1 MHKINY
7 STKILTAAVL
17 ASLLAATPVGAAE
30 QNVTDTVGASNT
42 DANRYASIAV
52 TKTTAHQTSAGD
64 LPDTF
69 YAVNISTDSGTNQL
83 YVTDG
88 STISVTATNT
98 RGAVNAYNIY
108 NDTNQSLTVS
118 GTPSLTATAIAGTND
133 NSGATGD
140 DASASASA
148 RAYGLLN
155 VNDVEGNTGTVTTGN
170 IKSITVT
177 ATAGQ
182 ATAGT
187 ASSTGST
194 YTSAE
199 ASAKAMA
206 YGIETWGSK
215 TKTKELGNIGSITA
229 TAKAGTA
236 TGGTATSSDGS
247 SGAASANASAYA
259 AGIYISDGI
268 VNVGDLSDLKVS
280 AIGGKATVQQ
290 SGARA
295 DGRAY
300 AYGLGGVNPSG
311 YGEINVTGNVKII
324 TSATAG
330 TETDATGKTSPAKFG
345 AYSLF
350 ADEGTKINIGVDT
363 SKGYPA
369 ANGKTVQLEGDILA
383 KTKGINNVIL
393 SGSASS
399 LQGNIINGNIYGA
412 NNITFT
418 NQATWHPVFDN
429 RYGSFITDGD
439 YTTYSPSYTVNSIST
454 AANLTLSDKAT
465 IDLTWD
471 NATRDPATTARTLTL
486 ASLSGA
492 DGILVVN
499 TNLAQNVAD
508 QFVITNNAATS
519 LGIDVAY
526 DPALAVS
533 GLNNNS
539 SITGQAKVLTIS
551 AGTTP
556 TVTGVSDSYNTYDY
570 TPTITANGDGTYSV
584 TKLTITNV
592 PVTNPTD
599 DGGKKTITSPSKP
612 MRDARNDRMALHN
625 LWVNGEL
632 NNLEK
637 RMGDLRAMEPAAS
650 GIWARY
656 EHNKLEKGSD
666 ASLKYNYFQLGFD
679 KDFKGETGTFYR
691 GAAFSYA
698 KGTGDY
704 ENATGDL
711 KEGTLSLYQTWIGQD
726 GRYYDVILKGGKLM
740 SSYDLYDTTKP
751 SSADYHSWAYS
762 LSGEVGKRFKKNN
775 GFYVEPQLEFILGKI
790 NGADYT
796 TSTSTGMDVDI
807 DSQNTAIARLGV
819 AAGREIKNVGSY
831 YAKASYYHDFGGGLN
846 LTASDSTTNPYS
858 YGEDS
863 AKNWAVFTLGG
874 AVKTGKNCNIYGE
887 LSKFAGQLSNDV
899 QVNIGAR
906 WSF

>member
-1 MHKINY
+1 MHKVSY

-17 ASLLAATPVGAAE
+17 ASLLAATPVWAAE
-30 QNVTDTVGASNT
+30 QNVTRMVTASNT
-42 DANRYASIAV
+42 DANPYASIAV
-52 TKTTAHQTSAGD
+52 TETTSHPTLAGD
-64 LPDTF
+64 STDVF
-69 YAVNISTDSGTNQL
+69 YAVNISPDSGTNQL
-83 YVTDG
+83 YVTDS
-88 STISVTATNT
+88 STISVTATNSM
-98 RGAVNAYNIY
+98 GAVYVSSIY
-108 NDTNQSLTVS
+108 NDTNQTLTVS
-118 GTPSLTATAIAGTND
+118 GTPSLTAAATAGTND
-133 NSGATGD
+133 NSGATGVT
-140 DASASASA
+140 DASASAA
-148 RAYGLLN
+148 AQAYGLRN
-155 VNDVEGNTGTVTTGN
+155 GQNFEGNTGTVTTAD

-182 ATAGT
+182 ATAGS
-187 ASSTGST
+187 ASSTGS
-194 YTSAE
+194 AE
-199 ASAKAMA
+199 AFASAT
-206 YGIETWGSK
+206 GIETWDS
-215 TKTKELGNIGSITA
+215 KTKELGNIGSITA

-236 TGGTATSSDGS
+236 TGGKAAGS
-247 SGAASANASAYA
+247 SSAAGADARAYA

-324 TSATAG
+324 TSATSG

-350 ADEGTKINIGVDT
+350 AVEGTKINIGVDT

-383 KTKGINNVIL
+383 KSVGINNVIL
-393 SGSASS
+393 SGSVSS
-399 LQGNIINGNIYGA
+399 LQGNILNDVYSA

-418 NQATWHPVFDN
+418 NQAAWHPVFDN

-454 AANLTLSDKAT
+454 TANLTLSDKAA

-499 TNLAQNVAD
+499 TNLAQNAAD
-508 QFVITNNAATS
+508 QFIITNNAATS

-526 DPALAVS
+526 DPALTVS

-556 TVTGVSDSYNTYDY
+556 TVTGIKDSYNTYDY

-592 PVTNPTD
+592 EPPT
-599 DGGKKTITSPSKP
+599 KTLTSPSKP

-637 RMGDLRAMEPAAS
+637 RMGDLRALEPAAS

-656 EHNKLEKGSD
+656 EHNKLEKGSA

-679 KDFKGETGTFYR
+679 KDFKGGTGTFYR

-740 SSYDLYDTTKP
+740 SSYDLNDTANP

-775 GFYVEPQLEFILGKI
+775 GFYLEPQLEFILGRI

-796 TSTSTGMDVDI
+796 TSTGMDVDI
-807 DSQNTAIARLGV
+807 DSQSTAIARLGV

-858 YGEDS
+858 YGEDC

-874 AVKTGKNCNIYGE
+874 AVKAGKNCNIYGE

>member
-1 MHKINY
+1 MHKVSY

-17 ASLLAATPVGAAE
+17 ASLLAATPVWAAE
-30 QNVTDTVGASNT
+30 QNVTRMVTASNT
-42 DANRYASIAV
+42 DANPYASIAV
-52 TKTTAHQTSAGD
+52 TETTSHPTSAGD

-83 YVTDG
+83 YVTDS
-88 STISVTATNT
+88 STISVTATNSM
-98 RGAVNAYNIY
+98 GAVYVSSIY
-108 NDTNQSLTVS
+108 NDTNQTLTVS
-118 GTPSLTATAIAGTND
+118 GTPSLTAAATAGTND
-133 NSGATGD
+133 NSSVTSGD
-140 DASASASA
+140 DASASAVA
-148 RAYGLLN
+148 QAYGLRN
-155 VNDVEGNTGTVTTGN
+155 GQNFEGNTGTVTTAD

-177 ATAGQ
+177 AAAGQ

-187 ASSTGST
+187 ASSSSSDTDPAYAG
-194 YTSAE
+194 AE
-199 ASAKAMA
+199 AFASAT
-206 YGIETWGSK
+206 GIETWGPK
-215 TKTKELGNIGSITA
+215 PKEFGNIGSITA

-236 TGGTATSSDGS
+236 TGGTATASDGS
-247 SGAASANASAYA
+247 SGAAGADARAYA
-259 AGIYISDGI
+259 AGIYDSGGT
-268 VNVGDLSDLKVS
+268 VNVGDLSDLEVS
-280 AIGGKATVQQ
+280 ARGGKATVQQ

-300 AYGLGGVNPSG
+300 AYGVAGLSPEADAVL
-311 YGEINVTGNVKII
+311 NVSGNVKII

-350 ADEGTKINIGVDT
+350 ASQGTKINIGVDT

-369 ANGKTVQLEGDILA
+369 ANGKTVQLEGDIFA
-383 KTKGINNVIL
+383 YGKSTNNVIL

-399 LQGNIINGNIYGA
+399 LQGNILNESDTDS

-439 YTTYSPSYTVNSIST
+439 DTTYSPSYTVNSIST
-454 AANLTLSDKAT
+454 AANLTLSDKAA

-471 NATRDPATTARTLTL
+471 NATRDPATAARTLTL

-499 TNLAQNVAD
+499 TNLAQNAAD

-556 TVTGVSDSYNTYDY
+556 TVTGVKDSYNTYDY

-584 TKLTITNV
+584 TKLTITNME
-592 PVTNPTD
+592 PPT
-599 DGGKKTITSPSKP
+599 KTLTSPSKP

-637 RMGDLRAMEPAAS
+637 RMGDLRALEPAAS

-679 KDFKGETGTFYR
+679 KDFKGGTGTFYR

-740 SSYDLYDTTKP
+740 SSYDLSDTTNP

-775 GFYVEPQLEFILGKI
+775 GFYLEPQLEFILGKI

-796 TSTSTGMDVDI
+796 TSTGMDVNI
-807 DSQNTAIARLGV
+807 DSQSTAIARLGV

-874 AVKTGKNCNIYGE
+874 AVKAGKNCNIYGE

>member
-1 MHKINY
+1 MHKVSY

-17 ASLLAATPVGAAE
+17 ASLLAATPVWAAE
-30 QNVTDTVGASNT
+30 QNVTRMVTASNT
-42 DANRYASIAV
+42 DANPYASIAV
-52 TKTTAHQTSAGD
+52 TETTSHPTLAGD
-64 LPDTF
+64 STDVF
-69 YAVNISTDSGTNQL
+69 YAVNISPDSGTNQL
-83 YVTDG
+83 YVTDS
-88 STISVTATNT
+88 STISVTATNSM
-98 RGAVNAYNIY
+98 GAVYVSSIY
-108 NDTNQSLTVS
+108 NDTNQTLTVS
-118 GTPSLTATAIAGTND
+118 GTPSLTAAATAGTND
-133 NSGATGD
+133 NSGATGVT
-140 DASASASA
+140 DASASAA
-148 RAYGLLN
+148 AQAYGLRN
-155 VNDVEGNTGTVTTGN
+155 GQNFEGNTGTVTTAD

-182 ATAGT
+182 ATAGS
-187 ASSTGST
+187 ASSTGS
-194 YTSAE
+194 AE
-199 ASAKAMA
+199 AFASAT
-206 YGIETWGSK
+206 GIETWDS
-215 TKTKELGNIGSITA
+215 KTKELGNIGSITA

-236 TGGTATSSDGS
+236 TGGKAAGS
-247 SGAASANASAYA
+247 SSAAGADARAYA

-324 TSATAG
+324 TSATSG

-350 ADEGTKINIGVDT
+350 AVEGTKINIGVDT

-383 KTKGINNVIL
+383 KSVGINNVIL
-393 SGSASS
+393 SGSVSS
-399 LQGNIINGNIYGA
+399 LQGNILNDVYSA

-418 NQATWHPVFDN
+418 NQAAWHPVFDN

-454 AANLTLSDKAT
+454 TANLTLSDKAA

-499 TNLAQNVAD
+499 TNLAQNAAD
-508 QFVITNNAATS
+508 QFIITNNAATS

-526 DPALAVS
+526 DPALTVL

-592 PVTNPTD
+592 EPPT
-599 DGGKKTITSPSKP
+599 KTLTSPSKP

-637 RMGDLRAMEPAAS
+637 RMGDLRALEPAAS

-656 EHNKLEKGSD
+656 EHNKLEKGSA

-679 KDFKGETGTFYR
+679 KDFKGGTGTFYR

-740 SSYDLYDTTKP
+740 SSYDLNDTANP

-775 GFYVEPQLEFILGKI
+775 GFYLEPQLEFILGRI

-796 TSTSTGMDVDI
+796 TSTGMDVDI
-807 DSQNTAIARLGV
+807 DSQSTAIARLGV

-858 YGEDS
+858 YGEDC

-874 AVKTGKNCNIYGE
+874 AVKAGKNCNIYGE

>member
-1 MHKINY
+1 MRKINH

-17 ASLLAATPVGAAE
+17 ASLLAATTVGAAE

-42 DANRYASIAV
+42 SADPYASIAV
-52 TKTTAHQTSAGD
+52 TETTSRQTSAGVS
-64 LPDTF
+64 PDTF

-83 YVTDG
+83 YVTG
-88 STISVTATNT
+88 SSTISVAATNSN
-98 RGAVNAYNIY
+98 GAVAASSIY
-108 NDTNQSLTVS
+108 NKINQTLTVS
-118 GTPSLTATAIAGTND
+118 GTPSLTATATAGTND

-140 DASASASA
+140 DASASANA
-148 RAYGLLN
+148 NAYGLQN
-155 VNDVEGNTGTVTTGN
+155 GKNAENNTGTVTTGN

-187 ASSTGST
+187 ASSSSSDTDPAYAG
-194 YTSAE
+194 AE
-199 ASAKAMA
+199 ALASVT
-206 YGIETWGSK
+206 GIETWGPK
-215 TKTKELGNIGSITA
+215 PKELGNIGSITA

-247 SGAASANASAYA
+247 SGAAGADARAYA
-259 AGIYISDGI
+259 AGIYDSGGT
-268 VNVGDLSDLKVS
+268 VNVGDLSDLEVS
-280 AIGGKATVQQ
+280 ATGGKATVQQ

-300 AYGLGGVNPSG
+300 AYGVGGISPEGDAVL
-311 YGEINVTGNVKII
+311 NVSGNVKII

-350 ADEGTKINIGVDT
+350 ASQGTKINIGVDT

-369 ANGKTVQLEGDILA
+369 ANGKTVQLEGDIFA
-383 KTKGINNVIL
+383 YAQSTNNVIL

-399 LQGNIINGNIYGA
+399 LQGNILNDVYSA

-418 NQATWHPVFDN
+418 NQAAWHPVFDN

-439 YTTYSPSYTVNSIST
+439 DTTYSPSYTVNSIST
-454 AANLTLSDKAT
+454 AANLTLSDKAA

-499 TNLAQNVAD
+499 TNLAQNAAD

-526 DPALAVS
+526 DPALTVS

-592 PVTNPTD
+592 EPPT
-599 DGGKKTITSPSKP
+599 KTLTSPSKP
-612 MRDARNDRMALHN
+612 MRDARNDRLALHN

-637 RMGDLRAMEPAAS
+637 RMGDLRALEPATS

-679 KDFKGETGTFYR
+679 KDFKGGTGTFYR

-740 SSYDLYDTTKP
+740 SSYDLYDTANP

-775 GFYVEPQLEFILGKI
+775 GFYLEPQLEFILGKI

-796 TSTSTGMDVDI
+796 TSTGLDVNI
-807 DSQNTAIARLGV
+807 DSQSTAIARLGV

-846 LTASDSTTNPYS
+846 LTASDSNTNPYS

-874 AVKTGKNCNIYGE
+874 AVKAGKNCNIYGE
-887 LSKFAGQLSNDV
+887 LSKFAGQLTNDV

>member
-1 MHKINY
+1 MHKVSY

-17 ASLLAATPVGAAE
+17 ASLLAATPVWAAE
-30 QNVTDTVGASNT
+30 QNVTRMVTASNT
-42 DANRYASIAV
+42 DANPYASIAV
-52 TKTTAHQTSAGD
+52 TETTSRQTSAGVS
-64 LPDTF
+64 PDTF

-83 YVTDG
+83 YVTDS

-98 RGAVNAYNIY
+98 RGAVNAYSIY
-108 NDTNQSLTVS
+108 NKVNQTLKVS
-118 GTPSLTATAIAGTND
+118 GTPSLTAAATAGTND
-133 NSGATGD
+133 NSSVTSGD
-140 DASASASA
+140 DASASAVA
-148 RAYGLLN
+148 QAYGLRN
-155 VNDVEGNTGTVTTGN
+155 GQNFEGNTGTVTTAD

-182 ATAGT
+182 AVAGS
-187 ASSTGST
+187 ASSSSSDTDPAYAG
-194 YTSAE
+194 AE
-199 ASAKAMA
+199 AFASAT
-206 YGIETWGSK
+206 GIETWGPK
-215 TKTKELGNIGSITA
+215 PKEFGNIGSITA

-236 TGGTATSSDGS
+236 TGGTATASDGS
-247 SGAASANASAYA
+247 SGAAGADARAYA
-259 AGIYISDGI
+259 AGIYDSGGT
-268 VNVGDLSDLKVS
+268 VNVGDLSDLEVS
-280 AIGGKATVQQ
+280 ARGGKATVQQ
-290 SGARA
+290 SGAGA
-295 DGRAY
+295 NGSAY
-300 AYGLGGVNPSG
+300 TYGVAAVTPIG
-311 YGEINVTGNVKII
+311 YAVLNVSGNVKII

-350 ADEGTKINIGVDT
+350 ASQGTKINIGVDT

-369 ANGKTVQLEGDILA
+369 ANGKTVQLEGDIFA
-383 KTKGINNVIL
+383 GIMSKNNIIL

-399 LQGNIINGNIYGA
+399 LQGNILNGDDSAA

-454 AANLTLSDKAT
+454 TANLTLSDKAA

-499 TNLAQNVAD
+499 TNLAQNAAD

-526 DPALAVS
+526 DPALTVS

-740 SSYDLYDTTKP
+740 SSYDLYDTANP

-775 GFYVEPQLEFILGKI
+775 GFYLEPQLEFILGKI

-796 TSTSTGMDVDI
+796 TSTGMDVNI
-807 DSQNTAIARLGV
+807 DSQSTAIARLGV

>member
-1 MHKINY
+1 MHKFSY
-7 STKILTAAVL
+7 RTKILTAAVL

-30 QNVTDTVGASNT
+30 QNVTSTVTASNT
-42 DANRYASIAV
+42 AANPYASIAV
-52 TKTTAHQTSAGD
+52 TETTAHQTSAGD
-64 LPDTF
+64 SPDTF

-88 STISVTATNT
+88 STISVTATNS
-98 RGAVNAYNIY
+98 RGAVAAFSIY
-108 NDTNQSLTVS
+108 NEINQNLTVS
-118 GTPSLTATAIAGTND
+118 GTPSLTATATAGTND

-140 DASASASA
+140 DASASAA
-148 RAYGLLN
+148 AQADGLRN
-155 VNDVEGNTGTVTTGN
+155 GKDAENNTGTVTTGN

-182 ATAGT
+182 ATAGS
-187 ASSTGST
+187 ASSTGS
-194 YTSAE
+194 AE
-199 ASAKAMA
+199 AYANAAA
-206 YGIETWGSK
+206 YGIVPWGPD
-215 TKTKELGNIGSITA
+215 TKELGNIGSITA

-236 TGGTATSSDGS
+236 TGGTAAGS
-247 SGAASANASAYA
+247 SSAAGAYATAYA
-259 AGIYISDGI
+259 AGIYVLGGT
-268 VNVGDLSDLKVS
+268 VNVGDLSDLEVS
-280 AIGGKATVQQ
+280 ARGGKATVQQ

-300 AYGLGGVNPSG
+300 AYGVGGLSPEGDAVLNIS
-311 YGEINVTGNVKII
+311 GNVKII

-330 TETDATGKTSPAKFG
+330 TATDATGKTSPAKFG
-345 AYSLF
+345 AYSVF
-350 ADEGTKINIGVDT
+350 ANQGGIINIGVDT

-369 ANGKTVQLEGDILA
+369 ANGKTVQLEGDIFA
-383 KTKGINNVIL
+383 GIMSKNNIIF

-399 LQGNIINGNIYGA
+399 LQGNILNGDDSAA

-454 AANLTLSDKAT
+454 TANLTLSDKAA

-471 NATRDPATTARTLTL
+471 NATRDPAATARTLTL

-492 DGILVVN
+492 DGVLVVN
-499 TNLAQNVAD
+499 TNLAQNAAD
-508 QFVITNNAATS
+508 QFIITNNAATS

-526 DPALAVS
+526 DPALAAS

-539 SITGQAKVLTIS
+539 DISGSAKVLTIS
-551 AGTTP
+551 SGTTP

-612 MRDARNDRMALHN
+612 MRDARNNRMALHN

-632 NNLEK
+632 NNMQK

-666 ASLKYNYFQLGFD
+666 ASLKYNYFQLGYD
-679 KDFKGETGTFYR
+679 KDFKGDTGTFYR

-704 ENATGDL
+704 EVSSGGL
-711 KEGTLSLYQTWIGQD
+711 KLGALSLYQTWVGND
-726 GRYYDVILKGGKLM
+726 GRYYDVILKGGKIM
-740 SSYDLYDTTKP
+740 SSYDLYDTANP

-762 LSGEVGKRFKKNN
+762 VSGEVGKRFKKDN

-796 TSTSTGMDVDI
+796 TSTGMDVNI
-807 DSQNTAIARLGV
+807 DSQSTAIARLGL

-858 YGEDS
+858 YGEDC
-863 AKNWAVFTLGG
+863 ARNWAVFTLGG
-874 AVKTGKNCNIYGE
+874 AVKAGKNCNIYGE

>member
-30 QNVTDTVGASNT
+30 QNVTAIVTASNT
-42 DANRYASIAV
+42 AANPYASIAV
-52 TKTTAHQTSAGD
+52 TAHPTSAGVS
-64 LPDTF
+64 PDTF

-83 YVTDG
+83 YVTDS

-98 RGAVNAYNIY
+98 RGAVNASSIY
-108 NDTNQSLTVS
+108 NKINQTLTVS
-118 GTPSLTATAIAGTND
+118 GTPSLTATATAGTND

-148 RAYGLLN
+148 RAYGLQN
-155 VNDVEGNTGTVTTGN
+155 GKNAENNTGTVTTGN

-187 ASSTGST
+187 ASSSSSDTDPAYAG
-194 YTSAE
+194 AE
-199 ASAKAMA
+199 ALASVT
-206 YGIETWGSK
+206 GIETWGPK
-215 TKTKELGNIGSITA
+215 PKELGNIGSITA

-247 SGAASANASAYA
+247 SGAAGADARAYA
-259 AGIYISDGI
+259 AGIYDSGGT
-268 VNVGDLSDLKVS
+268 VNVGDLSDLEVS
-280 AIGGKATVQQ
+280 ATGGKATVQQ

-300 AYGLGGVNPSG
+300 AYGVGGISPEGDAVL
-311 YGEINVTGNVKII
+311 NVSGNVKII

-330 TETDATGKTSPAKFG
+330 TATDATGKTSPAKFG

-350 ADEGTKINIGVDT
+350 ASQGTKINIGVDT

-369 ANGKTVQLEGDILA
+369 ANGKTVQLEGDIFA
-383 KTKGINNVIL
+383 YAQSTNNVIL

-399 LQGNIINGNIYGA
+399 LQGNILNDVYSA

-418 NQATWHPVFDN
+418 NQAAWHPVFDN

-454 AANLTLSDKAT
+454 TANLTLSDKAA

-499 TNLAQNVAD
+499 TNLAQNAAD
-508 QFVITNNAATS
+508 QFIITNNAATS

-526 DPALAVS
+526 DPALTVS

-556 TVTGVSDSYNTYDY
+556 TVTGVKDSYNTYDY

-679 KDFKGETGTFYR
+679 KDFKGQTGTFYR

-740 SSYDLYDTTKP
+740 SSYDLSDTTNP

-775 GFYVEPQLEFILGKI
+775 GFYLEPQLEFILGKI

-796 TSTSTGMDVDI
+796 TSTGMDVDI